1 MTRALRAALA
11 ALVFAAACGPA
22 AAPPR
27 APSNTPAAAAD
38 APVVEPDGVVVIDA
52 GAAPRRALRYQIAAG
67 TTRHARYHARTAV
80 AGAAPVDIDLT
91 WTYGFDRAGDDAVV
105 TLTLG
110 PSALPVPAGATG
122 SWRLGPGGRHAAAPP
137 DNAGRVIL
145 QQTQAEHMLPVVPAA
160 AVGVGA
166 RWTAPMAISGGL
178 GEEPMAG
185 LATWTL
191 VTRTATT
198 AVARATI
205 DVPATAMSA
214 GDAALTMRGHGT
226 VDAQVDLAAYTAT
239 ATMHLAFVVDRGDGA
254 DAPMADIAI
263 DLTIE

>member
-1 MTRALRAALA
+1 MTWALLA
-11 ALVFAAACGPA
+11 TAVLAAACGPA
-22 AAPPR
+22 AAPR
-27 APSNTPAAAAD
+27 APANTTSGPAD
-38 APVVEPDGVVVIDA
+38 APVVEPDGVVVLDA
-52 GAAPRRALRYQIAAG
+52 GAAPRQPLRYQVAAG
-67 TTRHARYHARTAV
+67 TTRHATYHARTA
-80 AGAAPVDIDLT
+80 AGGAAPVDIDLT

-110 PSALPVPAGATG
+110 PTALPVPAGATG

-160 AVGVGA
+160 GVGVGA

-178 GEEPMAG
+178 GEAPMAG

-214 GDAALTMRGHGT
+214 GDATLTMRGHGT
-226 VDAQVDLAAYTAT
+226 VDARVDLAAYTAT
-239 ATMHLAFVVDRGDGA
+239 ATMHLTFTVDRGDGG